1 MDIKSLVSPLNDE
14 PFSVLVE
21 PLDLDASFA
30 IQSARGAANA
40 WNRMGYVAR
49 GALLKKVCRELEA
62 QREEFAQILRTET
75 GKPLELAYG
84 EIDAADEVLAFHK
97 LDAENIVRV
106 VQEVA
111 SS

>member
-21 PLDLDASFA
+21 LLDLDASFA
-30 IQSARGAANA
+30 VQSARSAASA
-40 WNRMGYVAR
+40 WNRIGYVAR

-62 QREEFAQILRTET
+62 RREEFAQILRTET